1 MKFGIQTKVTLSSM
15 AVTELAPAIEE
26 RGLESLFLAEYTHI
40 PKRHKSPFGG
50 PLPEPF
56 FNTFDPLITLAT
68 AAQVTRRIILGT
80 SVMVVVQRNPIVLA
94 KEVATLDQL
103 SGGRFVLGVGAG
115 GIAEAN
121 LNHGV
126 TQRQRWQVLRE
137 TVLALKQIWNA
148 AEPEFHG
155 EVVNFDPIFSNPK
168 PKRPG
173 GPPIL
178 LGGHAPK
185 TIERAA
191 EYCDGWFPG
200 FGYGSFDL
208 RAGIDAFRRA
218 AERAGRSPD
227 ALAVNVVSVP
237 IDETKLRPL
246 LDLKIERIVFQ
257 VPSEPRETMLPI
269 LDRCAEVARQ
279 LGARG

>member
-1 MKFGIQTKVTLSSM
+1 MKFGIQTKVTVSSIG
-15 AVTELAPAIEE
+15 VTDLARAIEE

-40 PKRHKSPFGG
+40 PKRHKSPFAG

-56 FNTFDPLITLAT
+56 FNTFDPLIALAA
-68 AAQVTRRIILGT
+68 AAQVTRRITLGT
-80 SVMVVVQRNPIVLA
+80 CVMVVVQRDPIVLA

-126 TQRQRWQVLRE
+126 TPGRRWQVLRE
-137 TVLALKQIWNA
+137 KVLALKQIWNS

-178 LGGHAPK
+178 LGGHAPR

-191 EYCDGWFPG
+191 QYCDGWFPG
-200 FGYGSFDL
+200 FGFGSFDL

-218 AERAGRSPD
+218 AESAGRSPD
-227 ALAVNVVSVP
+227 SLAVNVVSVP
-237 IDETKLRPL
+237 IDEGKLRPL
-246 LDLKIERIVFQ
+246 LDMEIERIVFQ
-257 VPSEPRETMLPI
+257 VPSEPRETLLPI
-269 LDRCAEVARQ
+269 LDRCAEVARR
-279 LGARG
+279 LN

>member
-1 MKFGIQTKVTLSSM
+1 MKFGIQTKVTLSSI
-15 AVTELAPAIEE
+15 AVTDLAPAIEE

-56 FNTFDPLITLAT
+56 FNTFDPLITLAV
-68 AAQVTRRIILGT
+68 AAQVTRRITLGT
-80 SVMVVVQRNPIVLA
+80 CVMVVVQRDPIVLA

-126 TQRQRWQVLRE
+126 TPGQRWQVLRE
-137 TVLALKQIWNA
+137 QVLALKQIWNS

-155 EVVNFDPIFSNPK
+155 EVVNFDPIYSNPK

-178 LGGHAPK
+178 LGGHATR

-200 FGYGSFDL
+200 FGYGNFDL
-208 RAGIDAFRRA
+208 RAGIDAFRHA

-237 IDETKLRPL
+237 IDEAQLRPL
-246 LDLKIERIVFQ
+246 LDMKIERIVFQ

-269 LDRCAEVARQ
+269 LDRCAEVATW
-279 LGARG
+279 LSTKG

>member
-1 MKFGIQTKVTLSSM
+1 MKFGIQTKVTLSSIGV
-15 AVTELAPAIEE
+15 AELARAIEQ
-26 RGLESLFLAEYTHI
+26 RGLEALFLAEYTHI
-40 PKRHKSPFGG
+40 PKQHKSPFGG

-56 FNTFDPLITLAT
+56 FNTFDPLIALAA
-68 AAQVTRRIILGT
+68 AAQATGRITLGT
-80 SVMVVVQRNPIVLA
+80 CVMVVVQRNPIVLA

-115 GIAEAN
+115 GIPEAN

-126 TQRQRWQVLRE
+126 TSGQRWQVLRE
-137 TVLALKQIWNA
+137 TVLALKQIWNS

-155 EVVNFDPIFSNPK
+155 EIVNFDPIISNPK

-178 LGGHAPK
+178 LGGHAPR

-191 EYCDGWFPG
+191 QYCDGWFPG

-208 RAGIDAFRRA
+208 AAGIEAFRRA
-218 AERAGRSPD
+218 AASAGRSAD

-237 IDETKLRPL
+237 IDEAKLRPL
-246 LDLKIERIVFQ
+246 LALGIERIVFQ
-257 VPSEPRETMLPI
+257 VPSEPRDTMLPI
-269 LDRCAEVARQ
+269 LDRCAEVAGR
-279 LGARG
+279 LNG

>member
-1 MKFGIQTKVTLSSM
+1 MKFGIQTKVTLSSIGV
-15 AVTELAPAIEE
+15 AELARAIEE
-26 RGLESLFLAEYTHI
+26 RGLEALFLAEYTHI
-40 PKRHKSPFGG
+40 PKQHKSPFGG

-56 FNTFDPLITLAT
+56 FNTFDPLIALAA
-68 AAQVTRRIILGT
+68 AAQATERITLGT
-80 SVMVVVQRNPIVLA
+80 CVMVVVQRNPIVLA

-103 SGGRFVLGVGAG
+103 SGGRFVLGIGAG
-115 GIAEAN
+115 GIPEAN

-126 TQRQRWQVLRE
+126 TAGQRWQVLRE
-137 TVLALKQIWNA
+137 TVLALKQIWNS

-155 EVVNFDPIFSNPK
+155 EIVNFDPIISNPK

-178 LGGHAPK
+178 LGGHAPR

-191 EYCDGWFPG
+191 QYCDGWFPG

-208 RAGIDAFRRA
+208 RVGIEAFRRA
-218 AERAGRSPD
+218 AKSAGRSAD

-237 IDETKLRPL
+237 IDEAKLRPL
-246 LDLKIERIVFQ
+246 LALGIERIVFQ
-257 VPSEPRETMLPI
+257 VPSEPRDTMLPI
-269 LDRCAEVARQ
+269 LDRCAEVADR
-279 LGARG
+279 LKG